1 MAPKLSKKEKQA
13 LKEAELARIAEE
25 QRLEEEKAEAERL
38 AEEKRMAE
46 ELAARVKAETELY
59 DEFNAL
65 LDAENAANEG
75 LQRERVSTLS
85 KEQAKRFDQD
95 EWAVFVACEPLP
107 DVQREGEV
115 QTFLTEWGEKPQ
127 YGADHVDKTMADC
140 SLCTVLLSSLQLE
153 AAYAAARE
161 SIDGVE

>member
-75 LQRERVSTLS
+75 L
-85 KEQAKRFDQD
+85 
-95 EWAVFVACEPLP
+95 
-107 DVQREGEV
+107 
-115 QTFLTEWGEKPQ
+115 
-127 YGADHVDKTMADC
+127 
-140 SLCTVLLSSLQLE
+140 
-153 AAYAAARE
+153 
-161 SIDGVE
+161 